1 MSADYRHT
9 EADFKERYLLGRV
22 LGSGTFS
29 TVRLAVDRF
38 TGTKWACKI
47 VTEQA
52 ERELLLREVE
62 ILQQLDHPNILK
74 YREHFSTTKNL
85 YIITELLKGT
95 DLRAAVMER
104 GSYAEDDAR
113 EIVRQILSALSYLD
127 SKGVAHRD
135 LKMENIM
142 FSPPTASDRQIKII
156 DFGLAGQL
164 SDNAAAFREAY
175 GTPLY
180 LAPEVASGMPYGT
193 SCDVWAAGVILF
205 VLLSGDFPFCGDSI
219 NELVESICHSSLRFA
234 DPVWE
239 LTSSGAK
246 HMVHSLLTG
255 NPAKRVTAKEA
266 AMHPWLTQ

>member
-1 MSADYRHT
+1 MEHT
-9 EADFKERYLLGRV
+9 EAHFNERYLLGRV
-22 LGSGTFS
+22 LGSGSFS

-38 TGTKWACKI
+38 TGKEWACKI

-62 ILQQLDHPNILK
+62 ILKQLDHPNLLK
-74 YREHFSTTKNL
+74 YREHFSTPENL

-95 DLRAAVMER
+95 DLRAAVLER

-113 EIVRQILSALSYLD
+113 EIIRQILSALSYLD

-142 FSPPTASDRQIKII
+142 LTPTASDRQIKII

-164 SDNAAAFREAY
+164 SDKAAAFREAY
-175 GTPLY
+175 GTPIY
-180 LAPEVASGMPYGT
+180 FAPEVASGVPYGT

-205 VLLSGDFPFCGDSI
+205 VLLSGDFPFYGNSL
-219 NELVESICHSSLRFA
+219 NELVESICHARLRFA

-246 HMVHSLLTG
+246 HLVQKLLTG
-255 NPAKRVTAKEA
+255 NPAKRVTANEA
-266 AMHPWLTQ
+266 ALHPWLTAQ